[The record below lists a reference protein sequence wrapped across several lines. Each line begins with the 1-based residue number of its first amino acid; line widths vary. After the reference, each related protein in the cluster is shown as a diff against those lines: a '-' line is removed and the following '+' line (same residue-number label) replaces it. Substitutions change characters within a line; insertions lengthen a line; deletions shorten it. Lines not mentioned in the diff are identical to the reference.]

1 MAKITIF
8 FLEKV
13 ASCLLYIFISMVFKE
28 FGGVRL
34 FPFSEYV
41 AFGRTYAVHD
51 VDDAWYL
58 VFALSASSSVRRKT
72 VWKWSLPLKT

>member
-1 MAKITIF
+1 
-8 FLEKV
+8 
-13 ASCLLYIFISMVFKE
+13 MVFKE

-51 VDDAWYL
+51 VDDAWYRVFTDAEDKELNGRDAL
-58 VFALSASSSVRRKT
+58 VEAYVGMI
-72 VWKWSLPLKT
+72 

>member
-8 FLEKV
+8 FKEKV
-13 ASCLLYIFISMVFKE
+13 ASSLLFIFITMVFKE

-41 AFGRTYAVHD
+41 ALG
-51 VDDAWYL
+51 
-58 VFALSASSSVRRKT
+58 
-72 VWKWSLPLKT
+72 